1 MTEVSIADAIQSAH
15 REIMRDDERVI
26 LLGEDVEAGGVFRIT
41 EGLIDEF
48 GPHRVHDTPL
58 AEAGFTGA
66 AIGAAIA
73 GMRPIVEIQF
83 ADFILPAV
91 NQIIS
96 EAAKMRYRSLGAWTV
111 PLVIRTPYGGGV
123 HGGLYHSQS
132 LETIFSHVPGL
143 KVVMPTTPTDIKA
156 LLHAAIQDPDPVIV
170 LEHKRSYRSIREEIP
185 DPLPPVAIGQ
195 AAIRRE
201 GGAESTEQTQGADVA
216 IIATGMTVHDSLAA
230 AQQLE
235 AEGIECLVLD
245 LRTVRPLDKPAIL
258 SAVERTGK
266 VVIVHEDHLTGGI
279 GAEVAAIIATEAFEH
294 LDGPIHR
301 VAGPE
306 VPAMA
311 YHPALEKAFLP
322 NPEKIADAVRS
333 LAAY

>member
-15 REIMRDDERVI
+15 REIMQEDERVI

-41 EGLIDEF
+41 EGLLEEF
-48 GPHRVHDTPL
+48 GPNRVFDTPL

-73 GMRPIVEIQF
+73 GLRPIVEIQF

-96 EAAKMRYRSLGAWTV
+96 EAAKMRYRSLSAWTV
-111 PLVIRTPYGGGV
+111 PLVIRAPYGGGV

-132 LETIFSHVPGL
+132 VEALFAHVPGL
-143 KVVMPTTPTDIKA
+143 KVVMPVTPTDIKA
-156 LLHAAIQDPDPVIV
+156 LLRSAIQDPDPVIV
-170 LEHKRSYRSIREEIP
+170 LEHKRSYRSIREEIH
-185 DPLPPVAIGQ
+185 DPLPTVPIGQ
-195 AAIRRE
+195 AALRRD
-201 GGAESTEQTQGADVA
+201 GTDVA

-230 AQQLE
+230 AQQLQ
-235 AEGIECLVLD
+235 AEGISCLVLD

-258 SAVERTGK
+258 DATRRTGK
-266 VVIVHEDHLTGGI
+266 VVIVHEDHLTGGV
-279 GAEVAAIIATEAFEH
+279 GAEVAAIIAAEAFEH
-294 LDGPIHR
+294 LDGPIQR

-306 VPAMA
+306 VPAIG
-311 YHPALEKAFLP
+311 YHPAFEKAFLP
-322 NPEKIADAVRS
+322 NPETIATAVRTS
-333 LAAY
+333 AAY